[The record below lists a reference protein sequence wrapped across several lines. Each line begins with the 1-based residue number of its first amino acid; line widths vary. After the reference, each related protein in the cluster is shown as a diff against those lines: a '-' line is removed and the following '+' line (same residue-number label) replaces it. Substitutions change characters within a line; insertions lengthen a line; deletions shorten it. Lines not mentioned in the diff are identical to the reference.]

1 VQEVPEDD
9 VNVFITAVGDD
20 VDAQQQQ
27 QQISTPLSAVSRGSS
42 TTPKS
47 KRSSIKR
54 LEEVATCVPRVAAVS
69 HPCGLV

>member
-1 VQEVPEDD
+1 MPEDD
-9 VNVFITAVGDD
+9 ANVFITAVGDD

-27 QQISTPLSAVSRGSS
+27 QQQQQISTPLSRGSS